1 MLTTARTINTFLNIQ
16 AVTGIFAK
24 LRIHRLRTDSV
35 VGGVIE
41 HIEEDVSASVPPLR
55 DGCPHEGVPCR
66 PCHDVGVVLPHLHH
80 VKHPGQQTALQV
92 DRLDDLILL
101 RASCT

>member
-1 MLTTARTINTFLNIQ
+1 MKRFEIVMKQYF
-16 AVTGIFAK
+16 
-24 LRIHRLRTDSV
+24 IHVIIYYFYLHTDSV

-66 PCHDVGVVLPHLHH
+66 PCHDVSVVLPHLHH
-80 VKHPGQQTALQV
+80 VKHSG
-92 DRLDDLILL
+92 
-101 RASCT
+101 